1 MRARM
6 HALEYNPT
14 RRSERMHS
22 RLECMRPLASAGLCM
37 DPSGSRMDLLCMH
50 LTCLL
55 EITRKLARACRMQ
68 TTRQRSA
75 CPMQTSSLL
84 RGDPYRRAQ
93 CSVRGLRREMCR
105 RAFGADDEQRE
116 EGACVSPG
124 GAHTPH
130 TCRVHPRRYATSR
143 GVRSVR
149 NERAERE
156 RETDDDALWSES
168 E

>member
-68 TTRQRSA
+68 TTRQRPACRMQTSRQRSA
-75 CPMQTSSLL
+75 CRMQTSSLL

-93 CSVRGLRREMCR
+93 CSVRRLRREVCR

-124 GAHTPH
+124 GAHTAH
-130 TCRVHPRRYATSR
+130 TCRVHPRRYAASR

-156 RETDDDALWSES
+156 RD
-168 E
+168 